1 MTIEQPE
8 GGDQYQGIVPLV
20 AARLSDCLEQYF
32 ERSEQLPSRMMLA
45 ATPDRAAGLLLQRVA
60 LGASESAA
68 EIAEADD
75 AWHRLGLLAGTVSAR
90 ELLDTPCREL
100 LGRLFPEDD
109 IRLFEGTPVFFQCS
123 CSRERVAGIL
133 QALGGD
139 EVGNCSASAA
149 TSRCAANS
157 AIAPGASMRSMS
169 RASSRQARRGRLR
182 REFTSPC
189 ILDRMS
195 IRPPVQVSFEFF
207 PPNDESMER
216 TLWAS
221 IERLEPLAP
230 RFVSVTYGADGS
242 TRDRT
247 HRVISRV
254 QRETRLTGAP
264 HLTCIGASRG
274 EIKDIARSYWDEG
287 IRHIVALRGDP
298 PAGSGPYAP
307 RKDGFAYAADLVA
320 GLKDVADF
328 EISVAAY
335 PETHPEALSPQQD
348 LDNLKRKLDAGAARA
363 ITQFFFDTDCFLR
376 FRDACARPRHPGRD
390 GARHPADH
398 APPAAPEIR
407 GTLRGLGPGWLVE
420 RFEGLD
426 DDPETRKMIA
436 ASVAIEQVARLRREG
451 VEEFHFYTLNRA
463 ELTYAICHALGL
475 RAAA

>member
-1 MTIEQPE
+1 
-8 GGDQYQGIVPLV
+8 
-20 AARLSDCLEQYF
+20 
-32 ERSEQLPSRMMLA
+32 
-45 ATPDRAAGLLLQRVA
+45 
-60 LGASESAA
+60 
-68 EIAEADD
+68 
-75 AWHRLGLLAGTVSAR
+75 
-90 ELLDTPCREL
+90 
-100 LGRLFPEDD
+100 
-109 IRLFEGTPVFFQCS
+109 
-123 CSRERVAGIL
+123 
-133 QALGGD
+133 
-139 EVGNCSASAA
+139 
-149 TSRCAANS
+149 
-157 AIAPGASMRSMS
+157 
-169 RASSRQARRGRLR
+169 
-182 REFTSPC
+182 
-189 ILDRMS
+189 MS
-195 IRPPVQVSFEFF
+195 IRHPVQVSFEFF

-221 IERLEPLAP
+221 IERLAPLAP

-274 EIKDIARSYWDEG
+274 EILDIARSYWDEG

-298 PAGSGPYAP
+298 AAGSGPYAP
-307 RKDGFAYAADLVA
+307 RKDGFAYASDLVA
-320 GLKDVADF
+320 GLKGVADF

-335 PETHPEALSPQQD
+335 PETHPEALSLEQD

-363 ITQFFFDTDCFLR
+363 ITQFFFDADCFLR
-376 FRDACARPRHPGRD
+376 FRDACADRGIHAVMVPGILPITRLPQLLKFAARC
-390 GARHPADH
+390 GASVPD
-398 APPAAPEIR
+398 
-407 GTLRGLGPGWLVE
+407 WLVE

-451 VEEFHFYTLNRA
+451 IEEFHFYTLNRA